1 MTNKEFVK
9 FCTYALAAYCLQRRM
24 DKKEEEIISL
34 FQDALERLEE
44 YGMASA

>member
-9 FCTYALAAYCLQRRM
+9 YCAIALGSYCLNRRM

-34 FQDALERLEE
+34 FQDALERLD
-44 YGMASA
+44 GLASA